1 MASSAPDAGVVTIP
15 LPTGFAVG
23 PMNSYLIEDDPLTLI
38 DAGPNTG
45 TALDA
50 LERGLQ
56 ARGHRLEDLER
67 IVLTHQHMDHIG
79 LIQLV
84 ADRAGAEVLG
94 FAPLQPLLREYE
106 TFMEADVE
114 FSTDL
119 MIRHGVPED
128 VRKGLRRLSRVIRV
142 FGGPVDIARGLV
154 DGDTL
159 DFAHRSFAIHHR
171 PGHSPSDLI
180 FHDTNAGLLI
190 AGDHLI
196 RRISSNPV
204 ASLPLGG
211 STGRRRALV
220 DYLASMQATR
230 EMDVAWVL
238 AGHGEP
244 FADHRA
250 LVDERIAGHR
260 RRAEKLACLIAE
272 QPRSAHELAV
282 ELWGRVATTQVFLTL
297 SEVLG
302 HTDVLEDEGRIR
314 EVVDDDGLTR
324 FETVR

>member
-1 MASSAPDAGVVTIP
+1 
-15 LPTGFAVG
+15 
-23 PMNSYLIEDDPLTLI
+23 MNSYLIVDDPLTLI

-56 ARGHRLEDLER
+56 EHDLRLEDLER

-94 FAPLQPLLREYE
+94 FTSLQPLLSEYE

-119 MIRHGVPED
+119 MVRHGVPDD
-128 VRKGLRRLSRVIRV
+128 VRKGLRRLSRVIRA
-142 FGGPVDIARGLV
+142 FGGRVDITRGLA

-159 DFAHRSFAIHHR
+159 DFAGRSFAIHHR
-171 PGHSPSDLI
+171 PGHSPSDLV
-180 FHDTNAGLLI
+180 FHDADTGLLI

-196 RRISSNPV
+196 KHISSNPV
-204 ASLPLGG
+204 AGMALGAPG
-211 STGRRRALV
+211 ERRRALV
-220 DYLASMQATR
+220 EYLASMQATR

-238 AGHGEP
+238 AGHGEA
-244 FADHRA
+244 FADHRS
-250 LVDERIAGHR
+250 LIDDRFAGHR
-260 RRAEKLACLIAE
+260 RRAEKIARLIEE
-272 QPRSAHELAV
+272 QPRSAHELAR

-302 HTDVLEDEGRIR
+302 HTDLLEDEGRIR
-314 EVVDDDGLTR
+314 EIVDDDGITR

>member
-1 MASSAPDAGVVTIP
+1 
-15 LPTGFAVG
+15 
-23 PMNSYLIEDDPLTLI
+23 MNSYLIVDDPLTLI

-56 ARGHRLEDLER
+56 EHDLRLEDLER

-94 FAPLQPLLREYE
+94 LTSLQPLLSDYE

-119 MIRHGVPED
+119 MVRHGVPDD
-128 VRKGLRRLSRVIRV
+128 VRKGLRRLSRVIRA
-142 FGGPVDIARGLV
+142 FGGRVDITRGLA

-159 DFAHRSFAIHHR
+159 DFAGRSFAIHHR
-171 PGHSPSDLI
+171 PGHSPSDLV
-180 FHDTNAGLLI
+180 FHDADTGLLI

-196 RRISSNPV
+196 KHISSNPV
-204 ASLPLGG
+204 AGMALGAPG
-211 STGRRRALV
+211 ERRRALV
-220 DYLASMQATR
+220 EYLASMQATR

-238 AGHGEP
+238 AGHGEA
-244 FADHRA
+244 FADHRS
-250 LVDERIAGHR
+250 LIDDRFSGHR
-260 RRAEKLACLIAE
+260 RRAEKIARLIEE
-272 QPRSAHELAV
+272 QPRSAHELAR

-302 HTDVLEDEGRIR
+302 HTDLLEDEGRIR
-314 EVVDDDGLTR
+314 EIVDDDGITR

>member
-1 MASSAPDAGVVTIP
+1 
-15 LPTGFAVG
+15 
-23 PMNSYLIEDDPLTLI
+23 MNSYLVEDDPLTLI

-50 LERGLQ
+50 LQRGLQ
-56 ARGHRLEDLER
+56 AHGYRIEDLER

-94 FAPLQPLLREYE
+94 FAPLQPLLRDYDA
-106 TFMEADVE
+106 FNEADRE

-119 MIRHGVPED
+119 MTRHGVPDD
-128 VRKGLRRLSRVIRV
+128 VRKGLRAVSRVISA
-142 FGGPVDIARGLV
+142 FGGTVDITRGLH
-154 DGDTL
+154 DGDAL
-159 DFAHRSFAIHHR
+159 DFAGRSMAIHHR
-171 PGHSPSDLI
+171 PGHSPSDLV
-180 FHDTNAGLLI
+180 FHDEDAGLLI

-196 RRISSNPV
+196 KRISSNPV
-204 ASLPLGG
+204 ASLDLDD
-211 STGRRRALV
+211 TGQRRRALV

-230 EMDVAWVL
+230 DMDVAWVL

-244 FADHRA
+244 FADHRT
-250 LVDERIAGHR
+250 LVDERFSGHR
-260 RRAEKLACLIAE
+260 RRAEKLARLIHE

-297 SEVLG
+297 SEVIG
-302 HTDVLEDEGRIR
+302 HTDLLEDEGRIR
-314 EVVDDDGLTR
+314 EIVDADGITR

>member
-1 MASSAPDAGVVTIP
+1 MRSSAPDAGIVTIP

-56 ARGHRLEDLER
+56 ARGYRLEDLER

-94 FAPLQPLLREYE
+94 FAALQPMLGDYDA
-106 TFMEADVE
+106 FMDADRD

-128 VRKGLRRLSRVIRV
+128 VRKGLRRLSKVISA
-142 FGGPVDIARGLV
+142 FGGPVHITKGLV

-159 DFAHRSFAIHHR
+159 DFATRSFTVHLR

-180 FHDTNAGLLI
+180 FHDAERGLLI

-196 RRISSNPV
+196 KHISSNPL
-204 ASLPLGG
+204 ASLTLDG
-211 STGRRRALV
+211 SGERRRALV
-220 DYLASMQATR
+220 DYLASMQDTR
-230 EMDVAWVL
+230 TMDVAWVL

-250 LVDERIAGHR
+250 LIDERFSGHR
-260 RRAEKLACLIAE
+260 RRAEKLARLIAE

-302 HTDVLEDEGRIR
+302 HTDVLEAEGRIR

-324 FETVR
+324 FESLR

>member
-1 MASSAPDAGVVTIP
+1 LASSAPDAGVVTIP

-56 ARGHRLEDLER
+56 ERGYRLEDLQR
-67 IVLTHQHMDHIG
+67 IVLTHQHMDHTG
-79 LIQLV
+79 LVQLI
-84 ADRAGAEVLG
+84 ADRAGAEVLA
-94 FAPLQPLLREYE
+94 FAPLQPLLRDYE
-106 TFMEADVE
+106 TFTHDDRE
-114 FSTDL
+114 FSTEL
-119 MIRHGVPED
+119 MVRHGVPDD
-128 VRKGLRRLSRVIRV
+128 VRNGLRAVSRVISA
-142 FGGPVDIARGLV
+142 FGGRVDITHGLV

-159 DFAHRSFAIHHR
+159 DFAGRSFAIHHR
-171 PGHSPSDLI
+171 PGHSPSDLVL
-180 FHDTNAGLLI
+180 HDAEAGLLI

-204 ASLPLGG
+204 ASLELDG
-211 STGRRRALV
+211 TRRRRALV
-220 DYLASMQATR
+220 EYLASMEATR

-238 AGHGEP
+238 AGHGEA
-244 FADHRA
+244 FADHRT
-250 LVDERIAGHR
+250 LIDERFKGHR
-260 RRAEKLACLIAE
+260 RRAEKLAGLIE
-272 QPRSAHELAV
+272 EHPRTAHELAR

-302 HTDVLEDEGRIR
+302 HTDVLEAEGRIR
-314 EVVDDDGLTR
+314 EVVDADGLTR

>member
-1 MASSAPDAGVVTIP
+1 
-15 LPTGFAVG
+15 
-23 PMNSYLIEDDPLTLI
+23 MNSYLIVDDPLTLI

-56 ARGHRLEDLER
+56 EHDLRLEDLER

-94 FAPLQPLLREYE
+94 LTSLQPLLSDYE

-119 MIRHGVPED
+119 MVRHGVPDD
-128 VRKGLRRLSRVIRV
+128 VRKGLRRLSRVIRA
-142 FGGPVDIARGLV
+142 FGGRVDITRGLA

-159 DFAHRSFAIHHR
+159 DFAGRSFAIHHR
-171 PGHSPSDLI
+171 PGHSPSDLV
-180 FHDTNAGLLI
+180 FHDADTGLLI

-196 RRISSNPV
+196 KHISSHPV
-204 ASLPLGG
+204 AGMALGAPG
-211 STGRRRALV
+211 ERRRALV
-220 DYLASMQATR
+220 EYLASMQATR

-238 AGHGEP
+238 AGHGEA
-244 FADHRA
+244 FADHRS
-250 LVDERIAGHR
+250 LIDDRFSGHR
-260 RRAEKLACLIAE
+260 RRAEKIARLIEE
-272 QPRSAHELAV
+272 QPRSAHELAR

-302 HTDVLEDEGRIR
+302 HTDLLEDEDRIR
-314 EVVDDDGLTR
+314 EIVDDDGITR

>member
-1 MASSAPDAGVVTIP
+1 
-15 LPTGFAVG
+15 
-23 PMNSYLIEDDPLTLI
+23 MNSYLVEDDPLTLI

-56 ARGHRLEDLER
+56 ERGYRLEDLQR
-67 IVLTHQHMDHIG
+67 IVITHQHMDHIG

-84 ADRAGAEVLG
+84 ADRADAEVLG
-94 FAPLQPLLREYE
+94 FGPLQPLLREYE

-114 FSTDL
+114 FSTEL
-119 MIRHGVPED
+119 MVRHGVPDD
-128 VRKGLRRLSRVIRV
+128 VRKGLRRLSRVIRA
-142 FGGPVDIARGLV
+142 FGGRVDITRGLA

-159 DFAHRSFAIHHR
+159 DFAGRSFTIHHR
-171 PGHSPSDLI
+171 PGHSPSDLV
-180 FHDTNAGLLI
+180 FHDADAGLLI

-196 RRISSNPV
+196 KRISSNPV
-204 ASLPLGG
+204 ASMALGASG
-211 STGRRRALV
+211 ERRRALV
-220 DYLASMQATR
+220 EYLASLQATR
-230 EMDVAWVL
+230 DLDVSWVL
-238 AGHGEP
+238 AGHGEA

-250 LVDERIAGHR
+250 LVDERFSGHR
-260 RRAEKLACLIAE
+260 RRAEKLARLIEE
-272 QPRSAHELAV
+272 QPRSAHELAR

-302 HTDVLEDEGRIR
+302 HTDLLEDEGRIR
-314 EVVDDDGLTR
+314 EIVDDDGITR

>member
-1 MASSAPDAGVVTIP
+1 MVSSAPDAGVVAIP

-38 DAGPNTG
+38 DAGPNSG

-56 ARGHRLEDLER
+56 ARGYRLEDLER

-84 ADRAGAEVLG
+84 ADRSGAEVLG
-94 FAPLQPLLREYE
+94 FAPLAPLLADYE
-106 TFMEADVE
+106 GFMEADRD
-114 FSTDL
+114 FSTEL
-119 MIRHGVPED
+119 MVRHGVPED
-128 VRKGLRRLSRVIRV
+128 VRKGLRAVSRVIRA
-142 FGGPVDIARGLV
+142 FGGEVRITRGLV
-154 DGDTL
+154 EGDAL
-159 DFAHRSFAIHHR
+159 EFAGRSFSIHHR
-171 PGHSPSDLI
+171 PGHSPSDLV
-180 FHDTNAGLLI
+180 FHDADGGLLI

-196 RRISSNPV
+196 RHISSNPL
-204 ASLPLGG
+204 ASVELDG
-211 STGRRRALV
+211 SGRRRRALV

-244 FADHRA
+244 FADHRT
-250 LVDERIAGHR
+250 LIDERFAGHR
-260 RRAEKLACLIAE
+260 RRAEKLAGLIE
-272 QPRSAHELAV
+272 QRPRSAHELAV

-297 SEVLG
+297 SEVIG
-302 HTDVLEDEGRIR
+302 HTDVLEAEGRVR
-314 EVVDDDGLTR
+314 EVVDDDGVTR
-324 FETVR
+324 FESLR

>member
-56 ARGHRLEDLER
+56 ARGYRLEDLER
-67 IVLTHQHMDHIG
+67 IVLTHQHMDHTG

-94 FAPLQPLLREYE
+94 FAPLAPLLREYE
-106 TFMEADVE
+106 AFMDADRE
-114 FSTDL
+114 FSTEL
-119 MIRHGVPED
+119 MVRHGVPDD
-128 VRKGLRRLSRVIRV
+128 VRRGLRRLSRVISA
-142 FGGPVDIARGLV
+142 FGGAVDITRGLA

-159 DFAHRSFAIHHR
+159 DFAGRSLRIHHR

-180 FHDTNAGLLI
+180 FHDADTGLLI

-196 RRISSNPV
+196 KHISSNPL
-204 ASLPLGG
+204 ASLELDDSGR
-211 STGRRRALV
+211 RRRALV

-230 EMDVAWVL
+230 DMDVAWVL

-250 LVDERIAGHR
+250 LIDERFSGHR
-260 RRAEKLACLIAE
+260 RRAEKLARLIEE

>member
-1 MASSAPDAGVVTIP
+1 
-15 LPTGFAVG
+15 
-23 PMNSYLIEDDPLTLI
+23 MNSYLIVDDPLTLI

-56 ARGHRLEDLER
+56 EHDLRLEDLER

-94 FAPLQPLLREYE
+94 LTSLQPLLSDYE

-119 MIRHGVPED
+119 MVRHGVPDD
-128 VRKGLRRLSRVIRV
+128 VRKGLRRLSRVIRA
-142 FGGPVDIARGLV
+142 FGGRVDITRGLA

-159 DFAHRSFAIHHR
+159 DFAGRSFAIHHR
-171 PGHSPSDLI
+171 PGHSPSDLV
-180 FHDTNAGLLI
+180 FHDADTGLLI

-196 RRISSNPV
+196 KHISSNPV
-204 ASLPLGG
+204 AGMALGAPG
-211 STGRRRALV
+211 ERRRALV
-220 DYLASMQATR
+220 EYLASMQATR

-238 AGHGEP
+238 AGHGEA
-244 FADHRA
+244 FADHRS
-250 LVDERIAGHR
+250 LIDDRFSGHP
-260 RRAEKLACLIAE
+260 RRAEKIARLIEE
-272 QPRSAHELAV
+272 QPRSAHELAR

-302 HTDVLEDEGRIR
+302 HTDLLEDEDRIR
-314 EVVDDDGLTR
+314 EIVDDDGITR

>member
-1 MASSAPDAGVVTIP
+1 
-15 LPTGFAVG
+15 
-23 PMNSYLIEDDPLTLI
+23 MNAYLIEDDPLTLI

-56 ARGHRLEDLER
+56 ERGYRLEDLQR
-67 IVLTHQHMDHIG
+67 IVITHQHMDHIG

-84 ADRAGAEVLG
+84 ADRADAEVLG
-94 FAPLQPLLREYE
+94 FGPLQPLLREYE

-114 FSTDL
+114 FSTEL
-119 MIRHGVPED
+119 MVRHGVPDD
-128 VRKGLRRLSRVIRV
+128 VRKGLRRLSRVIRA
-142 FGGPVDIARGLV
+142 FGGRVDITRGLA

-159 DFAHRSFAIHHR
+159 DFAGRSFAIHHR
-171 PGHSPSDLI
+171 PGHSPSDLV
-180 FHDTNAGLLI
+180 FHDADAGLLI

-196 RRISSNPV
+196 KRISSNPV
-204 ASLPLGG
+204 ASMALGASG
-211 STGRRRALV
+211 ERRRALV
-220 DYLASMQATR
+220 EYLASLQATR
-230 EMDVAWVL
+230 DMDVSWVL
-238 AGHGEP
+238 AGHGEA

-250 LVDERIAGHR
+250 LVDERFSGHR
-260 RRAEKLACLIAE
+260 RRAEKLARLIEE
-272 QPRSAHELAV
+272 QPRSAHELAR

-302 HTDVLEDEGRIR
+302 HTDLLEDEGRIR
-314 EVVDDDGLTR
+314 EIVDDDGITR

>member
-1 MASSAPDAGVVTIP
+1 
-15 LPTGFAVG
+15 
-23 PMNSYLIEDDPLTLI
+23 MNSYLIEDDPLTLI

-50 LERGLQ
+50 LERGLN
-56 ARGHRLEDLER
+56 ARGYRLEDLQR
-67 IVLTHQHMDHIG
+67 IVITHEHMDHIG
-79 LIQLV
+79 LVQLV
-84 ADRAGAEVLG
+84 ADRAQAEVLG
-94 FAPLQPLLREYE
+94 FGPLQPLLRDYE
-106 TFMEADVE
+106 AFTDTDRD
-114 FSTDL
+114 FSTEL
-119 MIRHGVPED
+119 MIRHGVPDD
-128 VRKGLRRLSRVIRV
+128 VRKGLRRLSRVISA
-142 FGGPVDIARGLV
+142 FGGAVDITRGLH

-159 DFAHRSFAIHHR
+159 DFAGRSFAIHHR
-171 PGHSPSDLI
+171 PGHSPSDLL
-180 FHDTNAGLLI
+180 FHDAGRGLLI
-190 AGDHLI
+190 VGDHLI
-196 RRISSNPV
+196 KHISSNPL
-204 ASLPLGG
+204 ASLALDG
-211 STGRRRALV
+211 SGQRRRALV

-250 LVDERIAGHR
+250 VIDERFSGHR
-260 RRAEKLACLIAE
+260 RRAEKIARLIAE

-314 EVVDDDGLTR
+314 EVVDADGITR
-324 FETVR
+324 FESLR

>member
-23 PMNSYLIEDDPLTLI
+23 PVNSYLIEDDPLTLI
-38 DAGPNTG
+38 DAGPNSG

-56 ARGHRLEDLER
+56 ARDLRLEDLER
-67 IVLTHQHMDHIG
+67 IVVTHQHMDHIG
-79 LIQLV
+79 LVQLV
-84 ADRAGAEVLG
+84 ADRAGAEVLA
-94 FAPLQPLLREYE
+94 FAPLQPLLGDYE
-106 TFMEADVE
+106 AFMEADRD
-114 FSTDL
+114 FSIKL

-128 VRKGLRRLSRVIRV
+128 VRDGLRALSRVIGA
-142 FGGPVDIARGLV
+142 FGGQVNMTGGLA

-159 DFAHRSFAIHHR
+159 DFAGRSFAVHHR

-180 FHDTNAGLLI
+180 FHDADRGLLI

-196 RRISSNPV
+196 RHISSNPL
-204 ASLPLGG
+204 ASLALDG
-211 STGRRRALV
+211 SGTRPPALIN
-220 DYLASMQATR
+220 YLASMQRTR
-230 EMDVAWVL
+230 EMDVARVL

-244 FADHRA
+244 FDDHRA
-250 LVDERIAGHR
+250 LIDERFAGHR
-260 RRAEKLACLIAE
+260 RRAEKLARLIE
-272 QPRSAHELAV
+272 ERPRSAHELAQ

-302 HTDVLEDEGRIR
+302 HTDLLEAEGRVR
-314 EVVDDDGLTR
+314 EVVDAEGVAR
-324 FETVR
+324 FASLR

>member
-1 MASSAPDAGVVTIP
+1 
-15 LPTGFAVG
+15 
-23 PMNSYLIEDDPLTLI
+23 MNSYLIEDDPLTLI

-50 LERGLQ
+50 LERGLHE
-56 ARGHRLEDLER
+56 RGHRLEDLQR

-94 FAPLQPLLREYE
+94 YAPLQPFLADYE
-106 TFMEADVE
+106 AFTHDDRE
-114 FSTDL
+114 FSTEL
-119 MIRHGVPED
+119 MVRHGVPDD
-128 VRKGLRRLSRVIRV
+128 VRKGLRAVARVISA
-142 FGGPVDIARGLV
+142 FGGRVDITRGLD

-159 DFAHRSFAIHHR
+159 DFAGRSFAIHHR
-171 PGHSPSDLI
+171 PGHSPSDLV
-180 FHDTNAGLLI
+180 FHDASSGLLI

-196 RRISSNPV
+196 KHISSNPL
-204 ASLPLGG
+204 ASLSLDG
-211 STGRRRALV
+211 SGQRRRALV
-220 DYLASMQATR
+220 DYLASMQDTR
-230 EMDVAWVL
+230 DMDVAWVV

-250 LVDERIAGHR
+250 LVDERFSGHR
-260 RRAEKLACLIAE
+260 RRAEKLARLIE
-272 QPRSAHELAV
+272 QQPRSAHELAV

-302 HTDVLEDEGRIR
+302 HTDVLEAEGRIR

>member
-1 MASSAPDAGVVTIP
+1 
-15 LPTGFAVG
+15 
-23 PMNSYLIEDDPLTLI
+23 MNSYLVEDDPLTLI

-56 ARGHRLEDLER
+56 ERGYALEDLQR
-67 IVLTHQHMDHIG
+67 IVITHQHMDHTG
-79 LIQLV
+79 LVQLV
-84 ADRAGAEVLG
+84 ADRAGAQVLG
-94 FAPLQPLLREYE
+94 FAPLAPFLRDYE
-106 TFMEADVE
+106 AFTHDDRE

-119 MIRHGVPED
+119 MIRHGVPDD
-128 VRKGLRRLSRVIRV
+128 VRKGLRAISRIISA
-142 FGGPVDIARGLV
+142 FGGPVDITQGLS

-159 DFAHRSFAIHHR
+159 DFAGRSFAVHHR
-171 PGHSPSDLI
+171 PGHSPSDLV
-180 FHDTNAGLLI
+180 FHDADAGLLI

-196 RRISSNPV
+196 KHISSNPL
-204 ASLPLGG
+204 ASLVLDG
-211 STGRRRALV
+211 SGERRHALV

-230 EMDVAWVL
+230 DMEVAWVL
-238 AGHGEP
+238 AGHGEA

-250 LVDERIAGHR
+250 LIDERFAGHR
-260 RRAEKLACLIAE
+260 RRAEKLARLIEE

-302 HTDVLEDEGRIR
+302 HTDVLEDEDRIR
-314 EVVDDDGLTR
+314 EIVDDDGITR

>member
-106 TFMEADVE
+106 AFMEADVE